1 MSLPNWFNSIV
12 DVLDKPTE
20 FSWLVQKD
28 LSNAR
33 QSAVL
38 LLFSEHKHQPQLTF
52 IKRAAGLTHHPN
64 QIAFPGGVIEQSDR
78 DAVETAL
85 REAQEEI
92 GLNPSTVLPIGK
104 LPQISIEVTG
114 FAVTPVISY
123 WYQPH
128 QLSVLQPAEV
138 AEVFTLPLEIFQQ
151 PKNQVWAVK
160 QNYKGPGF
168 LFEENLIWGFTGT
181 LLAQLLGSAGLISE
195 FVGGVEIEVG
205 G

>member
-1 MSLPNWFNSIV
+1 MSLPYWFSSIV
-12 DVLDKPTE
+12 DVLDKPME
-20 FSWLVQKD
+20 FSWLAPKD
-28 LSNAR
+28 LSKAR

-38 LLFSEHKHQPQLTF
+38 LLFSDHDNQPHLTF

-64 QIAFPGGVIEQSDR
+64 QIAFPGGVIEQSDK
-78 DAVETAL
+78 DAITTAL

-128 QLSVLQPAEV
+128 SLSVLQPAEV
-138 AEVFTLPLEIFQQ
+138 EEVFTVPIEMFQQ

-168 LFEENLIWGFTGT
+168 LIDEKIIWGFTGT

-195 FVGGVEIEVG
+195 FVGGAEIVVD
-205 G
+205 